1 MPIIR
6 LFYNILP
13 RALCVVACLSTF
25 ADCRAQTA
33 SQAKTHTLRIDQTQF
48 TIPAGMQLELVA
60 DESLTTWPMLADWDL
75 QGRLLIVESG
85 GVSKPIEEHNKQLLH
100 RIVRLEDEN
109 GDGRFDKRTVV
120 AKDLPFTEGVLCVG
134 RDLLVTAPPNI
145 YRLVDAD
152 HDGVFEGR
160 EVWFDGQTITGC
172 ANDLHGPYLGRDGWI
187 YWCKGAFAEQQ
198 HEMLNGK
205 QLTTSAAHIFRR
217 KLSGGAIEPVMS
229 GGMDN
234 PVEVAITPEG
244 ERFFTSTFLHTPGK
258 TPGLRDGI
266 AHAIYGGLY
275 GKDYTKVIAG
285 HVRTGELMPVM
296 VELGAAAPSGL
307 ICLQSNQLLP
317 AVEPAEEDTEPQ
329 VSQRT
334 LVAAQFNLQK
344 VSAHQ
349 LQPAGA
355 SFTTINSNLVTADR
369 IDFHP
374 TDILEDADGSL
385 LIVDT
390 GGWYD
395 LCCPSSRIDQKT
407 AAGGIYR
414 LSRLPDAQQAAS
426 TRPAYRA
433 PHDRQA
439 AGETAPGETAPG
451 EPAELAQQLIDVRP
465 WVNRRAVLRLIELKG
480 LADEM
485 HAKVSSMA
493 DELRQGINS
502 STLPLDQRLAF
513 LWGLGVLGEA
523 GSLPAI
529 VDQLGS
535 EQDSLV
541 QAACQLL
548 SLYRYTPARRPLEAL
563 LVHRNLQVRRAAA
576 EALGRVGDMDSARKL
591 LASLDSAAVGDRQL
605 QHSVTYALIELSAIE
620 GALDAFAPSVVD
632 RSADQES
639 KASVVDRPADQKS
652 KALRYRCALLTLDQ
666 LKVADRLNA
675 DMHLANLNS
684 TDAELRATVSR
695 ILAENPQWAAD
706 ASYRQ
711 AMDHMFRQSEAN
723 PSQIDALRTIMAGWQ
738 DTPIVQQLMTEWLTE
753 AGSTSV
759 TKQSQ
764 LLQLLSAF
772 AGSELPSAWS
782 APLTQWLS
790 HVDEPRAVEL
800 GAGLAGLKF
809 SVDDPLCRALEAR
822 AERSKS
828 LTVRLSLL
836 SALPPGSSI
845 ESEEL
850 EGSLLQALTEELP
863 GLARDAFESEA
874 TPAIALNALQRV
886 KLSVASG
893 QSLLAGL
900 AEQPSRQLPLVIE
913 AISRIGQD
921 ELDRQLLQV
930 LAELPAARTLAPEQL
945 LNLYRSRSSELQQA
959 SKQTVELLS
968 RADADVQQK
977 VDEVLAQLT
986 SGDPKRGM
994 QLFRSSK
1001 LACSSCHRLGYVG
1014 GEIGPNLTQIGSSR
1028 TRSALLEAILFP
1040 NARLEQSYQPT
1051 KVLTHD
1057 GQVYNG
1063 LITRHLS
1070 PTQFEMQLSADKAVV
1085 LSTDDVAEQQTSQVS
1100 IMPSGLAEL
1109 LTPQELSDLMAILE
1123 SAK

>member
-1 MPIIR
+1 MPYIR
-6 LFYNILP
+6 LSFTILP
-13 RALCVVACLSTF
+13 RAICLLVYLLTV
-25 ADCRAQTA
+25 ADCLAQQTTSA
-33 SQAKTHTLRIDQTQF
+33 TTHTVRIDQTEF
-48 TIPAGMQLELVA
+48 TIPLGMQLELVA

-145 YRLVDAD
+145 YRLIDAD
-152 HDGVFEGR
+152 SDGVFEGR

-198 HEMLNGK
+198 HELLNGK

-234 PVEVAITPEG
+234 PIEVAITPEG

-258 TPGLRDGI
+258 YPGLRDGI
-266 AHAIYGGLY
+266 AHAVYGGLY

-307 ICLQSNQLLP
+307 ACLRSNQLLP
-317 AVEPAEEDTEPQ
+317 ATETAEGAVGAQSSE
-329 VSQRT
+329 RT

-344 VSAHQ
+344 VSAHR
-349 LQPAGA
+349 LQPSGA
-355 SFTTINSNLVTADR
+355 SFASLNSDLVTADR

-395 LCCPSSRIDQKT
+395 LCCPSSRVSQKT

-414 LSRLPDAQQAAS
+414 LSRPLTDKLVSPKLARTKDKENGQASDAAARS
-426 TRPAYRA
+426 T
-433 PHDRQA
+433 
-439 AGETAPGETAPG
+439 
-451 EPAELAQQLIDVRP
+451 PAELAQQLVDVRP
-465 WVNRRAVLRLIELKG
+465 WVNRRAILQLIEMKA

-485 HAKVSSMA
+485 HSKVSSVA
-493 DELRQGINS
+493 DELQQQLNDS
-502 STLPLDQRLAF
+502 ELALDQRLAY
-513 LWGLGVLGEA
+513 LWGLGTLGEA
-523 GSLPAI
+523 GSLSAI

-535 EQDSLV
+535 EHDSLV

-548 SLYRYTPARRPLEAL
+548 SLYRYAPARQPLEDL

-576 EALGRVGDMDSARKL
+576 EALGRVGDMESAEKL
-591 LASLDSAAVGDRQL
+591 LASLDIAALDDRQL
-605 QHSVTYALIELSAIE
+605 QHSVTYALIELSAVDA
-620 GALDAFAPSVVD
+620 ALEALAAETSVAAAAQNQDLTRLGDPREYRADALHRRV
-632 RSADQES
+632 
-639 KASVVDRPADQKS
+639 
-652 KALRYRCALLTLDQ
+652 ALLTIDQ
-666 LKVADRLNA
+666 LKASERLSA
-675 DMHLANLNS
+675 EILLGNLNS
-684 TDAELRATVSR
+684 IDAELKRTVTQ
-695 ILAENPQWAAD
+695 ILASNPDWAAD
-706 ASYRQ
+706 ASYRS
-711 AMDHMFRQSEAN
+711 AMDAMFHQSEAV
-723 PSQIDALRTIMAGWQ
+723 PSQVEALQTILAGWSE
-738 DTPIVQQLMTEWLTE
+738 TAVVQELMSEWITE
-753 AGSTSV
+753 AGWSSV

-764 LLQLLSAF
+764 MLQLLSAF
-772 AGSELPSAWS
+772 AGSELPTAWS

-800 GAGLAGLKF
+800 AAGLAGLKF
-809 SVDDPLCRALEAR
+809 SLDDPLCAALQAR
-822 AERSKS
+822 AEQSS
-828 LTVRLSLL
+828 SQTVRLALL
-836 SALPPGSSI
+836 AALPLGSSI
-845 ESEEL
+845 DNAQLEET
-850 EGSLLQALTEELP
+850 LLQALTEEPP
-863 GLARDAFESEA
+863 GIGLDGFQTEDPA
-874 TPAIALNALQRV
+874 AIALEALQRV
-886 KLSVASG
+886 QLSVPSG
-893 QSLLAGL
+893 QSLLASL
-900 AEQPSRQLPLVIE
+900 PDQSSRQLPLVVE
-913 AISRIGQD
+913 AISRIGED
-921 ELDRQLLQV
+921 ELDRELLRQLI
-930 LAELPAARTLAPEQL
+930 ALPTARTLAADPL
-945 LNLYRSRSSELQQA
+945 LNLYRSRSSELQQVA
-959 SKQTVELLS
+959 RETVDVLS
-968 RADADVQQK
+968 RSDSDVQHK
-977 VDEVLAQLT
+977 VDDVLAQLT
-986 SGDPKRGM
+986 PGDPMRGL

-1001 LACSSCHRLGYVG
+1001 LACSGCHRLGYVG

-1051 KVLTHD
+1051 KVMTHD

-1123 SAK
+1123 AAK